1 MEQFD
6 YLKFIAAVSLFVFAM
21 FLLEQSLRSLAGRS
35 FKKFLQRQSASAPR
49 MIAASTVATAVMQ
62 SSSIV
67 LLIVLSFVG
76 GGLMNLHGALAA
88 TLGCN
93 LGTTLSNWIIALV
106 GFDIKLTAITYPL
119 LALALLGSLIARKNS
134 KIAHAAH
141 FFIAFALIFLSLEW
155 FKGTVDQSLAGKIG
169 AMAQMHYLLF
179 VPLGLFITAVV
190 QSSSVTVAMTLAAL
204 YNQVIPFE
212 SAAGVVIGSELGTT
226 LKFLLGSVKGI
237 PDKKRV
243 AIGNTIINAVTMLLA
258 MPVLKPL
265 AFLIQE
271 TIGITD
277 PLVGLVL
284 FQTMINLASIAVFY
298 PFLRPLARY
307 LEKLVSNRDQEDL
320 TRFIGKKRLAD
331 PRVALRESEKEIAR
345 LLQQTIRVNEQALAL
360 SAEKRNGM
368 LGNLR
373 DLATGD
379 ATFESAYQRI
389 KLLQGEVL
397 EFISDLPD
405 EDMSA
410 ADLEQ
415 AERQVRALRHLLR
428 SAKNLKDIR
437 HNVEEFDASANDTLF
452 ELFSAIRDNAQ
463 ELYRRAG
470 HQLTR
475 PSAAG
480 DAALTQ
486 MEEENRAHYDSI
498 IRGIVEAARLDKIS
512 EIESSNLINV
522 NREVYSSNR
531 GLLKALRGLGQV
543 HAS

>member
-6 YLKFIAAVSLFVFAM
+6 YLKFIAAVSLFAFAM

-35 FKKFLQRQSASAPR
+35 FKKLLQKQSASAPR

-76 GGLMNLHGALAA
+76 GGLMNLNGALAA
-88 TLGCN
+88 VLGCN

-119 LALALLGSLIARKNS
+119 LALALFGTLIARKNS
-134 KIAHAAH
+134 KLAHAAH
-141 FFIAFALIFLSLEW
+141 FCTAFALIFLSLEW
-155 FKGTVDQSLAGKIG
+155 FKGTTDQSLAGKMG
-169 AMAQMHYLLF
+169 AVAQIHYLMF
-179 VPLGLFITAVV
+179 VPLGLFITAIA

-226 LKFLLGSVKGI
+226 LKFLLGSVKSI

-243 AIGNTIINAVTMLLA
+243 ALGNTIINAVTMLLT

-265 AFLIQE
+265 AFLIQDVL
-271 TIGITD
+271 GVGD

-284 FQTMINLASIAVFY
+284 FQTMINLGAIGVFY
-298 PFLRPLARY
+298 PFLKPLARF
-307 LEKLVSNRDQEDL
+307 LQQLVRDRGHEGL
-320 TRFIGKKRLAD
+320 AMFIGKKRSPD
-331 PRVALRESEKEIAR
+331 PHAALLQSEKEVAS
-345 LLQQTIRVNEQALAL
+345 LVQQTIRFNEEALAI
-360 SAEKRNGM
+360 RPHRHNGVI
-368 LGNLR
+368 GNLR

-379 ATFESAYQRI
+379 SSFESAYQRI
-389 KLLQGEVL
+389 KLIQGEIL
-397 EFISDLPD
+397 EYISGLPD
-405 EDMSA
+405 EEMSQA
-410 ADLEQ
+410 ALEQ
-415 AERQVRALRHLLR
+415 AARQVRALRHLLR

-437 HNVEEFDASANDTLF
+437 HNVEEFEASANDTLF
-452 ELFSAIRDNAQ
+452 GLFSTIRDNAQ
-463 ELYRRAG
+463 HLYSRVNILLNDWTAIYD
-470 HQLTR
+470 TTIK
-475 PSAAG
+475 A
-480 DAALTQ
+480 
-486 MEEENRAHYDSI
+486 MEEKNRAHYEEI
-498 IRGIVEAARLDKIS
+498 IRGIGEAAKQDRIS

-531 GLLKALRGLGQV
+531 GLLKALRGFSKPGTN
-543 HAS
+543 